1 MDRRT
6 EPCAQAGRS
15 AGHRAGPQC
24 LSGEPFRAGGHGLS
38 VRAGHARCTLDL
50 LRGIRETCLA
60 ARRNVSLRMRRGLK
74 RGSVQRAR
82 MESRRCP
89 ADLEQVAQDLAYL
102 SGVGDDRD
110 EPHLGPT
117 PGTEQRAL
125 AVRFAATLSARKR
138 ACRARAAARGS
149 DRQRA
154 TPSRAR
160 WRQPAGTSAPG
171 GTAAIPGEQRVRGG
185 ASAATVPCTVKST
198 TRSSGC
204 SELPMGGTLAG
215 CRPGYE
221 LCKRGDEIG
230 GAPQAGVLNT
240 AVEGNTASMLCGS
253 DFGSLSAN
261 TPSI

>member
-15 AGHRAGPQC
+15 AGHHAGPHC
-24 LSGEPFRAGGHGLS
+24 LSGEPFRAGGHGLA

-60 ARRNVSLRMRRGLK
+60 ARRTVSMRSTIPGLK
-74 RGSVQRAR
+74 SGSVQRAR
-82 MESRRCP
+82 LESRRCP

-125 AVRFAATLSARKR
+125 AVRFAATRRPRDRSRTPWQSIWPML
-138 ACRARAAARGS
+138 S

-160 WRQPAGTSAPG
+160 
-171 GTAAIPGEQRVRGG
+171 
-185 ASAATVPCTVKST
+185 
-198 TRSSGC
+198 
-204 SELPMGGTLAG
+204 
-215 CRPGYE
+215 
-221 LCKRGDEIG
+221 
-230 GAPQAGVLNT
+230 
-240 AVEGNTASMLCGS
+240 
-253 DFGSLSAN
+253 
-261 TPSI
+261 